1 MGDDLTNAQYLI
13 QAVAHALD
21 DPRSNAVLRVKYRN
35 LMFAEHTTGD
45 AVQRIVENIAQLNSK
60 N

>member
-1 MGDDLTNAQYLI
+1 MGDDLTNAQYLT
-13 QAVAHALD
+13 QAVVHAPD
-21 DPRSNAVLRVKYRN
+21 DTRSNADLRVKYRN
-35 LMFAEHTTGD
+35 LMFGEQTTGD